1 LKEIAMAT
9 AQYYVARRR
18 AHGYELVQVR
28 PVAAPGPWWTIGG
41 TVLAL
46 IGMRRRTF
54 PGLAAAAAGVA
65 MICRGSGE
73 AAQWHKQVGQ
83 DDPATEEASDS
94 AESGSGPSYQNDG
107 GAKSGQ
113 VPTDRVEEASMQSF
127 PASDPPSYLEGE

>member
-1 LKEIAMAT
+1 MEAVMTK

-18 AHGYELVQVR
+18 RHGYELVQVR
-28 PVAAPGPWWTIGG
+28 PVAAPAPWWTIGG

-46 IGMRRRTF
+46 MGMRRRTL
-54 PGLAAAAAGVA
+54 PGLAMAAAGIA

-73 AAQWHKQVGQ
+73 AAQWRKQVGQ
-83 DDPATEEASDS
+83 GDPAMEEAPDP
-94 AESGSGPSYQNDG
+94 AESDSGPSYQNDG
-107 GAKSGQ
+107 GAKSAQ